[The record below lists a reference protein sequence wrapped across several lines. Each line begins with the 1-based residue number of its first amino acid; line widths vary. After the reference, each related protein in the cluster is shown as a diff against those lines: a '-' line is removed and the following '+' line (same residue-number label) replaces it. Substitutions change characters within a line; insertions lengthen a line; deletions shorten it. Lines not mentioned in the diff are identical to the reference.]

1 MTKADINKF
10 SVRQLKEGD
19 IFVIESDS
27 NYPKNKII
35 GLLKR
40 VAFKDEF
47 GDGWNEL
54 KCHCFFNF
62 QSNNFFENSRCG
74 FDNMAI
80 LRKPTL
86 KEYFKI
92 IDEMREHRFKINL
105 RKLQNK
111 GYDNTNTYQ

>member
-1 MTKADINKF
+1 MTKADINKIA
-10 SVRQLKEGD
+10 VRQLKEGD
-19 IFVIESDS
+19 IFVIEFGS
-27 NYPKNKII
+27 NYPKDKII

-40 VAFKDEF
+40 VFKDGF
-47 GDGWNEL
+47 GDCWHEF

-62 QSNNFFENSRCG
+62 HSNNFFENSQCG
-74 FDNMAI
+74 CDNRTI

-86 KEYFKI
+86 KEYFKF

-111 GYDNTNTYQ
+111 GYEDTNTYQ